1 VTWKNEYSSKLLK
14 ETLMNRT
21 NPQKKAKEIAKLLRN
36 ERPDYNYL
44 KAVFRHLRTELDVT
58 VVTKT
63 KSLPDIPTE
72 DELKRYYETVWT
84 GQNTQDLIII
94 KTLLYTGA
102 RVSELVNIQLADV
115 DFKRCQMRIEFGKGG
130 KDRIVPFPESFK
142 EILSMHVKDMKVS
155 GATHLFESSWK
166 KRYTDRGIRKILQ
179 KYATA
184 AGIEKTISPH
194 KLRHFLFT
202 WLKKQGLDD
211 AMIQPY
217 SGHATR
223 QSLEIYSR
231 MSLAVAQE
239 EYDQAIKKFPV

>member
-1 VTWKNEYSSKLLK
+1 MT
-14 ETLMNRT
+14 RT
-21 NPQKKAKEIAKLLRN
+21 NPQKKAKELAKLLRN
-36 ERPDYNYL
+36 ERPDYHYL
-44 KAVFRHLRTELDVT
+44 KAVFRHLRAELNVS
-58 VVTKT
+58 VVTKA

-72 DELKRYYETVWT
+72 DEMKQYYEIVWT
-84 GQNTQDLIII
+84 GKNTQDLLIV

-102 RVSELVNIQLADV
+102 RVSELVNIKLSDV
-115 DFKRCQMRIEFGKGG
+115 DFKRLQIRIESGKGG
-130 KDRIVPFPESFK
+130 KDRMVPFPESFK
-142 EILSMHVKDMKVS
+142 EILAMHVNDMKVC

-166 KRYTDRGIRKILQ
+166 KLYTDRGIRKILQ
-179 KYATA
+179 RYATA
-184 AGIEKTISPH
+184 AGLTKTISPH

-217 SGHATR
+217 SGHASR

>member
-1 VTWKNEYSSKLLK
+1 MT
-14 ETLMNRT
+14 RT
-21 NPQKKAKEIAKLLRN
+21 NPQKKAKELAKLLRN
-36 ERPDYNYL
+36 ERPDYHYL
-44 KAVFRHLRTELDVT
+44 KAVFRHLRTELNVP
-58 VVTKT
+58 VVTAA

-72 DELKRYYETVWT
+72 DELKQYYDVVWS
-84 GQNTQDLIII
+84 GQNTQDLLII

-102 RVSELVNIQLADV
+102 RVTELVNIKLTDV
-115 DFKRCQMRIEFGKGG
+115 DFKRCQVRIESGKGG
-130 KDRIVPFPESFK
+130 KDRMVPFPESFK

-166 KRYTDRGIRKILQ
+166 KLYTDRGIRKILER
-179 KYATA
+179 YATA
-184 AGIEKTISPH
+184 AGLNKTISPH

-217 SGHATR
+217 SGHASR

>member
-1 VTWKNEYSSKLLK
+1 MT
-14 ETLMNRT
+14 RT
-21 NPQKKAKEIAKLLRN
+21 NPQKKAKELAKLLRN
-36 ERPDYNYL
+36 ERPDYQYL
-44 KAVFRHLRTELDVT
+44 KAVFRHLRTELNVP
-58 VVTKT
+58 VVTAV

-72 DELKRYYETVWT
+72 DELKQYYEIVWNS
-84 GQNTQDLIII
+84 QNTQDLLII

-102 RVSELVNIQLADV
+102 RVTELVNIKLTDV
-115 DFKRCQMRIEFGKGG
+115 DFKRCQIRIESGKGS
-130 KDRIVPFPESFK
+130 KDRMVPFPESFK

-166 KRYTDRGIRKILQ
+166 KLYTDRGVRKILER
-179 KYATA
+179 YATV
-184 AGIEKTISPH
+184 AGLDKTISPH

-217 SGHATR
+217 SGHASR
-223 QSLEIYSR
+223 KSLEIYSR

>member
-1 VTWKNEYSSKLLK
+1 MT
-14 ETLMNRT
+14 RT
-21 NPQKKAKEIAKLLRN
+21 NPQKKAKELAKLLRN
-36 ERPDYNYL
+36 ERPDYHYL
-44 KAVFRHLRTELDVT
+44 KAVFRHLRTELNVS
-58 VVTKT
+58 VVTKA

-72 DELKRYYETVWT
+72 DEMKQYYEIVWS
-84 GQNTQDLIII
+84 GKNTQDLLIV

-102 RVSELVNIQLADV
+102 RVTELVNIKLSDV
-115 DFKRCQMRIEFGKGG
+115 DFKRLQIRIESGKGG
-130 KDRIVPFPESFK
+130 KDRMVPFPESFK
-142 EILSMHVKDMKVS
+142 EILAMHVNDMKVS

-166 KRYTDRGIRKILQ
+166 KLYTDRGIRKILQ
-179 KYATA
+179 RYATA
-184 AGIEKTISPH
+184 AGLTKTISPH

-217 SGHATR
+217 SGHASR

>member
-1 VTWKNEYSSKLLK
+1 MT
-14 ETLMNRT
+14 RT
-21 NPQKKAKEIAKLLRN
+21 NPQKKAKELAKLLRN
-36 ERPDYNYL
+36 ERPDYHYL
-44 KAVFRHLRTELDVT
+44 KAVFKHLRTELNVP

-72 DELKRYYETVWT
+72 DEMKQYYEIVWT
-84 GQNTQDLIII
+84 GKNTQDLLIV

-102 RVSELVNIQLADV
+102 RVSELVNIKLTDV
-115 DFKRCQMRIEFGKGG
+115 DCKRFQIRIESGKGG
-130 KDRIVPFPESFK
+130 KDRMVPFPESFK
-142 EILSMHVKDMKVS
+142 EILAMHVNDMKVS

-166 KRYTDRGIRKILQ
+166 KLYTDRGIRKILER
-179 KYATA
+179 YATA
-184 AGIEKTISPH
+184 AGLTKTVSPH

-217 SGHATR
+217 SGHSSR

-231 MSLAVAQE
+231 MSLTVAQE

>member
-1 VTWKNEYSSKLLK
+1 MT
-14 ETLMNRT
+14 RT
-21 NPQKKAKEIAKLLRN
+21 NPQKKAKELAKLLRN
-36 ERPDYNYL
+36 ERPDYHYL
-44 KAVFRHLRTELDVT
+44 KAVFKHLRTELNVP
-58 VVTKT
+58 VVTKA

-72 DELKRYYETVWT
+72 DEMKQYYEIVWT
-84 GQNTQDLIII
+84 GKNTQDLLIV

-102 RVSELVNIQLADV
+102 RVSELVNIKLSDV
-115 DFKRCQMRIEFGKGG
+115 DFKRLQIRIESGKGG
-130 KDRIVPFPESFK
+130 KDRMVPFPESFK
-142 EILSMHVKDMKVS
+142 EILAMHVNDMTVS

-166 KRYTDRGIRKILQ
+166 KLYTDRGIRKILQ
-179 KYATA
+179 RYATA
-184 AGIEKTISPH
+184 AGLTKTVSPH

-202 WLKKQGLDD
+202 WLKKPGLDD

-217 SGHATR
+217 SGHASR